1 MCGLKGKYR
10 VRILRPCAFGL
21 PDLDL
26 LRLVYN
32 SMTYGFWDVTCM
44 SACTCR
50 DHSKVT
56 SYSRGEI
63 MAHKCS
69 QITNKNYKNNTY
81 ISRNFDCLLFGDK
94 GIKIVKPEEGYPVR
108 PTDVEIDED
117 NDEIE
122 DYDENVVRKK
132 RNFPKRH

>member
-1 MCGLKGKYR
+1 
-10 VRILRPCAFGL
+10 
-21 PDLDL
+21 
-26 LRLVYN
+26 
-32 SMTYGFWDVTCM
+32 
-44 SACTCR
+44 
-50 DHSKVT
+50 
-56 SYSRGEI
+56 